1 MPEDAV
7 VIFGGRVGALDI
19 ISYQMLRIFGEV
31 LDIFIDTNQ
40 RYSIG
45 LVITNVTAVTLKSEE
60 EGVLVLVRQVSPCC
74 SLCAFFVM
82 TELAVNA
89 NDLDLPV

>member
-1 MPEDAV
+1 M
-7 VIFGGRVGALDI
+7 
-19 ISYQMLRIFGEV
+19 
-31 LDIFIDTNQ
+31 
-40 RYSIG
+40 
-45 LVITNVTAVTLKSEE
+45 ITYVTTVTLKSEE

-89 NDLDLPV
+89 NDLDLLVGGWVADEISLLPVCLYALTEVVPCSLLLRTFIYIISQV